1 MSACSHLSSQEVTKA
16 ERRRMFELLMSD
28 DPNMQK
34 EASDTVN
41 EYTKVYMREEG
52 FARKVL
58 PPIMLTNDE
67 LDRVVWH
74 DKPIKIVD
82 MEPGSPAA
90 VSIPFGTLPDN
101 WYMHGVRYQVNL
113 DRIITN
119 RFTKDVDELRTYHI
133 DLRQVISD
141 NAIKDMLAEEDTK
154 LINAW
159 ETACVSAGT
168 TVPTSGVVQWKQI
181 SGGITRDSLWDSMM
195 VLPSTP
201 SRLETHTLIMN
212 NLTIK
217 HVCKIAFDESG
228 GDSMSADV
236 MKNGWS
242 AQTYM
247 GCRLIITIKQDIVPT
262 NRIYQAADPSFM
274 GKFFQLEDTV
284 LYVRREA
291 FFIEFFGYETCGGA
305 IANTNAVAIVDF
317 V

>member
-1 MSACSHLSSQEVTKA
+1 MSSCSYLASQEATKA
-16 ERRRMFELLMSD
+16 ERKRIMDMFMSD
-28 DPNMQK
+28 DPSMQK
-34 EASDTVN
+34 EAADTVN
-41 EYTKVYMREEG
+41 EYTRVYMREEG
-52 FARKVL
+52 FGRKWL
-58 PPIMLTNDE
+58 PPIRLTNDD
-67 LDRVVWH
+67 LDRTIWH
-74 DKPIKIVD
+74 DKPVKIVD

-154 LINAW
+154 VISAW
-159 ETACVSAGT
+159 ETACVAVDT
-168 TVPTSGVVQWKQI
+168 TVPTSGVVQWKRI
-181 SGGITRDSLWDSMM
+181 SGGITRDSLIDATM
-195 VLPSTP
+195 VLPATP
-201 SRLETHTLIMN
+201 SRLETKTLLMN

-217 HVCKIAFDESG
+217 HCAKFGFDESG

-236 MKNGWS
+236 LKNGWS
-242 AQTYM
+242 AQVLL
-247 GCRLIITIKQDIVPT
+247 GCQLIVTIKHDIVPT
-262 NRIYQAADPSFM
+262 NRVYMSAAPEFV

-284 LYVRREA
+284 LYAKREA
-291 FFIEFFGYETCGGA
+291 FFIEFFGYETCGGT
-305 IANTNAVAIVDF
+305 IANTNSVGIVDF

>member
-1 MSACSHLSSQEVTKA
+1 MSACSYLASQEVTKA
-16 ERRRMFELLMSD
+16 ERKRILDMFTSG
-28 DPNMQK
+28 DPSLQK
-34 EASDTVN
+34 EAEDTVN

-52 FARKVL
+52 FFRKVL
-58 PPIMLTNDE
+58 PPIRLTNDE
-67 LDRVVWH
+67 LDRSIWH

-154 LINAW
+154 GIDAW
-159 ETACVSAGT
+159 ELACVSAGT

-195 VLPSTP
+195 ILPSTP
-201 SRLETHTLIMN
+201 SRLETKTLLMN

-217 HVCKIAFDESG
+217 HICKIAFDESG

-236 MKNGWS
+236 MKNGWTS
-242 AQTYM
+242 QNYL
-247 GCRLIITIKQDIVPT
+247 GCNLIITIKHDIVPT
-262 NRIYQAADPSFM
+262 NRVYMCAAPEFM

-284 LYVRREA
+284 LYARREA
-291 FFIEFFGYETCGGA
+291 FFIEFFGYETCGGV
-305 IANTNAVAIVDF
+305 IANTNSVAIADF